1 MQSKFK
7 VKNEKKHTQ
16 VISGTFNCKYLVYP
30 ATFLA
35 YNKVLKFFSSA

>member
-1 MQSKFK
+1 M
-7 VKNEKKHTQ
+7 NEKKHMQ
-16 VISGTFNCKYLVYP
+16 VISGTFNWKCLVYT